1 MIIDPLG
8 NIPIERGGTGATTI
22 EEVKEK
28 LGVNYTVLYSNS
40 GGSSASSFKLSDN
53 YTNYT
58 YIEVYYS
65 GYCYAN
71 SYGSPRWGGTSD
83 SLSCAKFWCG
93 ASPSVTL
100 LAIGINDDIT
110 NLDVTICSAQLS
122 FSGATATYD
131 FGRAIYFDPEKD
143 AKGGNGAIYPYI
155 YRIVG
160 YK

>member
-40 GGSSASSFKLSDN
+40 SGTTSETITLSDN

-71 SYGSPRWGGTSD
+71 SSGSTNWGASSD
-83 SLSCAKFWCG
+83 SLSCAKLWCS
-93 ASPSVTL
+93 AEPSVAL
-100 LAIGINDDIT
+100 LAIGITD
-110 NLDVTICSAQLS
+110 NLSDLEVTLCSAQLK
-122 FSGATATYD
+122 FSGVTATYD
-131 FGRAIYFDPEKD
+131 FGRSIHFDPATD
-143 AKGGNGAIYPYI
+143 VKGGSTAKYPRV